1 MSVLCAVGMV
11 HYTEETTLGNR
22 GENFLERNATL
33 RFKRKTFLGAPSD
46 GLHTRNNTTV
56 CLMCS
61 RRITPQFTG
70 RQQEAKPAVD
80 APVQLKV
87 GRRLIQT
94 DSAAPRNG
102 PFRIPSAVHRI
113 TSSAISKTDCGIVS
127 PMAWA
132 VLRLT
137 TNSNLVG
144 CSMGKSPGF
153 MPLRILSTYPAERR
167 NKSA

>member
-1 MSVLCAVGMV
+1 MPWNEITPMDQKKQFIADYL
-11 HYTEETTLGNR
+11 R
-22 GENFLERNATL
+22 GEL
-33 RFKRKTFLGAPSD
+33 S
-46 GLHTRNNTTV
+46 
-56 CLMCS
+56 M
-61 RRITPQFTG
+61 TG
-70 RQQEAKPAVD
+70 QQAAKPAVD

-94 DSAAPRNG
+94 DSAAPSNG